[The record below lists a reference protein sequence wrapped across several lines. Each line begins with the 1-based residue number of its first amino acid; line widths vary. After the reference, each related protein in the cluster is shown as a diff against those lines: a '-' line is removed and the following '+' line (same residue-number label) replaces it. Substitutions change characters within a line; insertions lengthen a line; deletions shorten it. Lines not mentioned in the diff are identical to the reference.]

1 MILYYYA
8 SNCIIGI
15 LTKIMALKQ
24 AILAILHEQEL
35 TGYDIAKKFSGSVAH
50 FWAASHQQIYQEL
63 KIMTRDKWVMFKHI
77 EQKDRPAKKIYHIT
91 ATGLQALKD
100 WLKKPATACVIKD
113 ALLIKLF
120 VGHLEQ
126 PQILAQDIQRLKQSH
141 QTQLDAYLKLEKECF
156 LAQKNLP
163 LPLRF
168 QYLTL
173 RQGILIEKAW
183 CQWAEETLT
192 LLATITQD

>member
-1 MILYYYA
+1 MVLYYYA
-8 SNCIIGI
+8 SSCILGI
-15 LTKIMALKQ
+15 LAKFMALKQ
-24 AILAILHEQEL
+24 AILAILHDQEL
-35 TGYDIAKKFSGSVAH
+35 TGYDIAKKFSGSVAN
-50 FWAASHQQIYQEL
+50 FWSASHQQIYQEL
-63 KIMTRDKWVMFKHI
+63 KMMTRDKWVSFKQM
-77 EQKDRPAKKIYHIT
+77 EQKDRPAKKIYHVT

-100 WLKKPATACVIKD
+100 WLKQPTTACMIKD

-141 QTQLDAYLKLEKECF
+141 QAQLDAYLKLEKECF

-173 RQGILIEKAW
+173 RQGILMEKAW
-183 CQWAEETLT
+183 CQWAEEALT
-192 LLATITQD
+192 LLAANAQD